1 LEKIC
6 KGTTLPNLLTNSKD
20 KKQQPKEEF
29 RVYKKWDPFNCL
41 GTYPKEEKPSTTLLS
56 NSKIKTATKLTTKKR
71 LQLNMRFNFISQ
83 MHVISVK
90 SSSLLFQILQYS
102 QHACTSKNCR
112 QATSVLSKKHLSTSS
127 NQNMMVHIVDAY
139 TENLQFGL
147 FCTLVY
153 NEWERGTFT
162 VM

>member
-71 LQLNMRFNFISQ
+71 L
-83 MHVISVK
+83 HVISVK

-162 VM
+162 VIKEKDSKVQLP

>member
-1 LEKIC
+1 
-6 KGTTLPNLLTNSKD
+6 LLTNSKE

-29 RVYKKWDPFNCL
+29 RVYKKWDPFDYL
-41 GTYPKEEKPSTTLLS
+41 GTDPKEEKPSTTLLS
-56 NSKIKTATKLTTKKR
+56 NSKTKTATKLTTKKR
-71 LQLNMRFNFISQ
+71 LHTDTRFDFTSQ

-102 QHACTSKNCR
+102 CMHAVLRTASGF
-112 QATSVLSKKHLSTSS
+112 TSVLSKKHLSTSS

-139 TENLQFGL
+139 TENLQFGVS
-147 FCTLVY
+147 FTLVN
-153 NEWERGTFT
+153 NEWQRGIFT

>member
-1 LEKIC
+1 MEKIC

-56 NSKIKTATKLTTKKR
+56 NSKIKTATKLTTKNR
-71 LQLNMRFNFISQ
+71 L
-83 MHVISVK
+83 HVISVK

-102 QHACTSKNCR
+102 QHACSSKNCR
-112 QATSVLSKKHLSTSS
+112 QATSVISKKHLSTSS

-153 NEWERGTFT
+153 NEWQRGTFT

>member
-1 LEKIC
+1 MEKIC

-56 NSKIKTATKLTTKKR
+56 NSKIKTATKLTTKNR
-71 LQLNMRFNFISQ
+71 L
-83 MHVISVK
+83 HVISVK

-153 NEWERGTFT
+153 NEWQRGTFT

>member
-56 NSKIKTATKLTTKKR
+56 NSKIKTATKLTTKNR
-71 LQLNMRFNFISQ
+71 L
-83 MHVISVK
+83 HVISVK

-102 QHACTSKNCR
+102 QHACSSKNCR
-112 QATSVLSKKHLSTSS
+112 QATSVISKKHLSTSS

-153 NEWERGTFT
+153 NEWQRGTFT